1 VTAVPS
7 TGTSPASASPIAPS
21 PAAPP
26 GPEYAQPVHPHAS
39 TQAAGQPKGTNS
51 LDVTVVLPCYNEQD
65 HVLAEIERISKTMD
79 ASGYSYE
86 LLVIDDKSTD
96 NTLAVLREAMPQ
108 YPHMRLMPFRRNGG
122 SGTAR
127 RIGTREAYG
136 RIVVWTDADMTY
148 PNERIPEFVQYLLDN
163 PDVDQVVG
171 ARTSEQGSHKFLRV
185 PAKWIIRKI
194 AERLAATKIP
204 DLNSG
209 LRAFRRDVSL
219 PYLRLLPPGFSCV
232 TTITMSFLSNQ
243 HPVDYLAI
251 DYAKRAGSSKFHFVK
266 DAYRY
271 ILQVLRMVMYFN
283 PIKVLMPLALWMLSV
298 GVVKSVFDVVR
309 YHFRVTTNATLL
321 IMTGLLVA
329 SVALLADLI
338 VRSRSD

>member
-1 VTAVPS
+1 VPNQWQVRCTAVS
-7 TGTSPASASPIAPS
+7 IVERVDPA
-21 PAAPP
+21 
-26 GPEYAQPVHPHAS
+26 PVHPHTS
-39 TQAAGQPKGTNS
+39 ETVGLRPAGPNS
-51 LDVTVVLPCYNEQD
+51 LDVTIVLPCFNEQD
-65 HVLAEIERISKTMD
+65 HVLAEIERITLAMD
-79 ASGYSYE
+79 ATELSYE

-96 NTLAVLREAMPQ
+96 GTLQVLQDAMHRFPN
-108 YPHMRLMPFRRNGG
+108 MRLMPFRRNGG

-127 RIGTREAYG
+127 RIGTHEAYG

-148 PNERIPEFVQYLLDN
+148 PNERIPEFVQYLIDN

-171 ARTSEQGSHKFLRV
+171 ARTSEQGTHKILRV
-185 PAKWIIRKI
+185 PAKWLIRKV

-243 HPVDYLAI
+243 HAVDYLPI
-251 DYAKRAGSSKFHFVK
+251 DYAKRAGTSKFHFVK

-283 PIKVLMPLALWMLSV
+283 PLKVLMPLALWLFSA
-298 GVVKSVFDVVR
+298 GIVKGIVDVIR
-309 YHFRVTTNATLL
+309 YDLRVTASTLL
-321 IMTGLLVA
+321 LVLGGLIIG
-329 SVALLADLI
+329 SMALLADLI
-338 VRSRSD
+338 VSSRAEN

>member
-7 TGTSPASASPIAPS
+7 TGASPTH
-21 PAAPP
+21 
-26 GPEYAQPVHPHAS
+26 EPVETVFLHPHAS
-39 TQAAGQPKGTNS
+39 TQGQPGPKGTNS
-51 LDVTVVLPCYNEQD
+51 LDVTIVLPCYNEQD
-65 HVLAEIERISKTMD
+65 HVLLEIERISKTMD
-79 ASGYSYE
+79 ASAFTYE

-96 NTLAVLREAMPQ
+96 STLEVLREALPK

-163 PDVDQVVG
+163 SDVDQVVG
-171 ARTSEQGSHKFLRV
+171 ARTSEQGTHKFLRV
-185 PAKWIIRKI
+185 PAKWVIRKI
-194 AERLAATKIP
+194 AERLAATRIP

-209 LRAFRRDVSL
+209 LRAMRRDVAL

-243 HPVDYLAI
+243 HPVDYIAI

-283 PIKVLMPLALWMLSV
+283 PIKVLMPLALWMLGI
-298 GVVKSVFDVVR
+298 GVVKAVFDVVR
-309 YHFRVTTNATLL
+309 YHFRVTTNAMLL